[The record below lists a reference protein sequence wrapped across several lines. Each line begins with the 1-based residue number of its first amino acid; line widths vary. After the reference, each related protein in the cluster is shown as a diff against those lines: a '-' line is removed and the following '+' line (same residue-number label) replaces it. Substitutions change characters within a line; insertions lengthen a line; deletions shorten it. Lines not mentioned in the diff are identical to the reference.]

1 MSVQEFLP
9 CSPVKDVTMK
19 FGSDDSRWSR
29 SEILLKEELRPRLN
43 YEPVADLNQKLRT
56 GDIVEL
62 EPAILDKYLKECRER
77 RMHDGNR
84 TFAQQ
89 IE

>member
-9 CSPVKDVTMK
+9 CSTVKDVTMK

-62 EPAILDKYLKECRER
+62 EPAILDKYLKECRKENVR
-77 RMHDGNR
+77 R
-84 TFAQQ
+84 
-89 IE
+89 